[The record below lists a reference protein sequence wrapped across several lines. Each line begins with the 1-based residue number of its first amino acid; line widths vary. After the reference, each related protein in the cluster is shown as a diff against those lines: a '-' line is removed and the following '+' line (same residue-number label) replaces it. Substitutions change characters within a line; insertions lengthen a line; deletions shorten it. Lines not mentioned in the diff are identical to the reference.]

1 MRLDD
6 AYHRLIGWRRYPQRF
21 AKARDR
27 AVDGIHL
34 ASAAGGIVQQHRGA
48 RVGNFAAEFSDVLD
62 RIADIQA
69 DVRSLRDGD
78 GFFRT
83 AARHTPGIGIS
94 EDFADRQACRAKTC
108 LKRRR
113 S

>member
-1 MRLDD
+1 
-6 AYHRLIGWRRYPQRF
+6 
-21 AKARDR
+21 
-27 AVDGIHL
+27 
-34 ASAAGGIVQQHRGA
+34 
-48 RVGNFAAEFSDVLD
+48 VLD